1 MCIYFVIQIIE
12 GKQSCNKA
20 GRTNTYPKLPE
31 KFRIRSP
38 DSKQSKTSTTSN
50 NNSGTIN
57 MNAAS
62 TTEEEVIFF

>member
-1 MCIYFVIQIIE
+1 ME
-12 GKQSCNKA
+12 GKQSGNKA

-38 DSKQSKTSTTSN
+38 DAKQPKALNTSNDSSINNTST
-50 NNSGTIN
+50 
-57 MNAAS
+57 AS

>member
-1 MCIYFVIQIIE
+1 ME
-12 GKQSCNKA
+12 GKQSGNKA

-38 DSKQSKTSTTSN
+38 DSKQSKTSTVLN
-50 NNSGTIN
+50 NNSNINTITN
-57 MNAAS
+57 TS